1 MKVHSVVLL
10 SLFLGSA
17 TAQAQGLAD
26 AAQKE
31 KEKREA
37 KAKAASAQESK
48 PGAKPPEAKVYT
60 GDDLAGYAESRPA
73 EGPSNEGAGAE
84 GAGPEGA
91 GDMRAGSPGSVGSM
105 DGSPIRV
112 PGSSAESRSKGRSG
126 VSDDSAARAGQ
137 ERSWRSRAE
146 SARAVIVSAEKEL
159 AAAEQAKSGLGIQ
172 PDGRDKVNP
181 GLEQNKWR
189 SGVQDAGQR
198 VKRAQSMLD
207 SAKRNLDRLE
217 EDARRQGVPPG
228 WLR

>member
-1 MKVHSVVLL
+1 MKLHSVVLL
-10 SLFLGSA
+10 SLLLGSA
-17 TAQAQGLAD
+17 TAQAQGLAE

-60 GDDLAGYAESRPA
+60 GDDLAGYAEGRPA
-73 EGPSNEGAGAE
+73 EGQSGGAE

-91 GDMRAGSPGSVGSM
+91 GTPGSVGSI
-105 DGSPIRV
+105 DGSSIRA
-112 PGSSAESRSKGRSG
+112 PGSSAESGSKSRSG
-126 VSDDSAARAGQ
+126 VSDDSAARARQ

-146 SARAVIVSAEKEL
+146 SARAAIAAAEKEL
-159 AAAEQAKSGLGIQ
+159 AAAEKAKASIGLEPSGN
-172 PDGRDKVNP
+172 DTVNP
-181 GLEQNKWR
+181 AAIRNKWR
-189 SGVQDAGQR
+189 SSLQEAEQR
-198 VKRAQSMLD
+198 VKRAQSGLE

-217 EDARRQGVPPG
+217 EDARRQGALPG